1 MFAGAYHGIFNE
13 VINRGKK
20 DYTSLPAAP
29 GIPRDAV
36 KNMLVFDYGEQE
48 SLDALKERGA
58 ELAAIIVEPVQSRAP
73 ELQPKAFLHQLREIA
88 DQFNIVLIFDE
99 VVTGFRTC
107 MGGAQEYFGIK
118 ADLGTY
124 GKVLGGGWP
133 IGVIAGKAE
142 FMDALD
148 GGHWQYGDD
157 SIPEVGVTYF
167 AGTFVRHPPAL
178 AAAKAVLT
186 YLNNEGPEL
195 QIRLNQRC
203 SQLVDQLNANFAML
217 GAPLQV
223 HHFTTVM
230 KLEFT
235 EEIQHEELLFYLMRE
250 KGVHVW
256 HQRPF
261 FLTTAHTDEDIEF
274 IVNAFKE
281 SVKELQQ
288 ADLLPNYI
296 RQIENEDLVIKAD
309 SNKPPVPGAR
319 LGKNPEGNPAWFI
332 KDPERPG
339 KFLQIGG

>member
-1 MFAGAYHGIFNE
+1 
-13 VINRGKK
+13 
-20 DYTSLPAAP
+20 
-29 GIPRDAV
+29 
-36 KNMLVFDYGEQE
+36 MLVFDYGEKE
-48 SLDALKERGA
+48 SLAALRERGA

-73 ELQPKAFLHQLREIA
+73 ELQPKEFLHELRKIA

-107 MGGAQEYFGIK
+107 MGGAQEYFGVE

-124 GKVLGGGWP
+124 GKVIGGGWP
-133 IGVIAGKAE
+133 IGVIAGKARY
-142 FMDALD
+142 MDALD

-186 YLNNEGPEL
+186 YLNEEGPEL
-195 QIRLNQRC
+195 QKRLNQRC
-203 SQLVDQLNANFAML
+203 AQMADQLNANFSML
-217 GAPLQV
+217 GVPIQI
-223 HHFTTVM
+223 HRFTSVL

-256 HQRPF
+256 HHRPF
-261 FLTTAHTDEDIEF
+261 FLTIAHTDEDIDF
-274 IVNAFKE
+274 IINAFKE

-296 RQIENEDLVIKAD
+296 RQIENADLVTKAD
-309 SNKPPVPGAR
+309 SSKPPVPGAR

-332 KDPERPG
+332 KDPDRPG